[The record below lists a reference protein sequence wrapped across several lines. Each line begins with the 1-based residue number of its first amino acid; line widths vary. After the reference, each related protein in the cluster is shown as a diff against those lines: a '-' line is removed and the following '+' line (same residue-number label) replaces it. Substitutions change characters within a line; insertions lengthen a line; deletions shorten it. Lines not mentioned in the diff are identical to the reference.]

1 MKIGAHVSTAGGIA
15 NAPERAAAIGAEAI
29 QIFTSIPQTWKK
41 RTITDA
47 DVAAFRQGMTDR
59 GIGPTFIHGI
69 YLMNFGTSNPEQLVK
84 SEEAL
89 VTDMTH
95 GSRIGAGGVIFHLGV
110 FHGDSFEAVAPQ
122 IVEALTRVLE
132 ATPSDIRLVIEN
144 AAGERKGAG
153 STFAQIG
160 TLVRDIGSERVRV
173 CLDTQHAFASGYDLT
188 TRDELH
194 RMMDEFDREVGLD
207 RLVAVHANDSKVTV
221 RLRGRPSREHRP
233 RQDWPRGVRAHPRA
247 PGLPRRALPARGA
260 WHRWRWA
267 RRGEHRSAEGNRDR
281 RGRGLSGRRCRAFQ
295 RPR

>member
-41 RTITDA
+41 RSITDA
-47 DVAAFRQGMTDR
+47 DVAAFRQGMTER
-59 GIGPTFIHGI
+59 GIGPAFIHGI

-110 FHGDSFEAVAPQ
+110 FHGDSFEAVEPQ

-132 ATPSDIRLVIEN
+132 ATPSDIPLVIEN

-188 TRDELH
+188 TRDELY

-207 RLVAVHANDSKVTV
+207 RLVAVHANDSKVACRSGV
-221 RLRGRPSREHRP
+221 DRHENIGHGKIGREGFEHILAHQGFRDVPFLLEVPGIDGGGPDAANVEVLRAIATA
-233 RQDWPRGVRAHPRA
+233 V
-247 PGLPRRALPARGA
+247 GA
-260 WHRWRWA
+260 V
-267 RRGEHRSAEGNRDR
+267 
-281 RGRGLSGRRCRAFQ
+281 
-295 RPR
+295 